1 MYTLL
6 VVENILSIVSLGE
19 IVSYKKLS
27 IFNSISTFHLFFGIL
42 DFRKQRRDFLE

>member
-27 IFNSISTFHLFFGIL
+27 IFNSILTFHLFFL
-42 DFRKQRRDFLE
+42 HTRFQETEERFS